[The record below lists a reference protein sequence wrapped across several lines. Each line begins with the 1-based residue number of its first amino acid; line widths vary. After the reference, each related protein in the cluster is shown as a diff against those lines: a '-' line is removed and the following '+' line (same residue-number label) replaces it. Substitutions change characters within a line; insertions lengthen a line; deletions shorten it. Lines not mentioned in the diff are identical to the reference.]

1 MLDPDEREFMTN
13 DGVGFRSTRGP
24 ILIALMLTS
33 FLVAIEAT
41 VLSTAIPS
49 IVDDLG
55 GFEQFPWLFSV
66 YLLTQAVTLPIYSK
80 LADMV
85 GRKPI
90 ILIGIGFFLLGSILS
105 GFADSMLALIIFRA
119 IQGIGAGA
127 VMPIA
132 ITISG
137 DIYTVQERA
146 KVQGYLASVWGIA
159 AVIGPTIGGLFAQFD
174 AWRGIFFV
182 NIPLCL
188 LAAWMIMRNYTEKL
202 EKRTHRVDYAG
213 AALVAIAFS
222 ALLLAVL
229 EGGRSWAWDSVTSIA
244 LFAGGALLLALFV
257 FVESRA
263 AEPIIPL
270 WLFSNRLIVVTTL
283 VSFGVGASLT
293 GLTSY
298 VPLYLQGAAGASP
311 IVAGF
316 ALATLTIGW
325 PIAAAVSGRIYLA
338 IGFRATALIGGLL
351 TIAGSTIITV
361 FASTPSVLIV
371 AVASFVIGLGLGLVA
386 SPTLIYAQSSVEW
399 NERGV
404 VTGFNLFL
412 RNVGSAVGIAIFGA
426 VANAV
431 FLQAGGDAG
440 EPAAIEAAASS
451 VFLAATIVTVLT
463 FVAIALMPRGLVAPT
478 PQPAADVSPAADGV

>member
-1 MLDPDEREFMTN
+1 MTTN
-13 DGVGFRSTRGP
+13 DVGFRSERGP

-41 VLSTAIPS
+41 VLSTAVPS

-66 YLLTQAVTLPIYSK
+66 YLLTQAVTVPIYSK

-90 ILIGIGFFLLGSILS
+90 ILIGIGIFLLGSILS
-105 GFADSMLALIIFRA
+105 GFATTMLQLIIFRA
-119 IQGIGAGA
+119 LQGIGAGA
-127 VMPIA
+127 VLPIA
-132 ITISG
+132 IVIAG

-146 KVQGYLASVWGIA
+146 KVQGYLASVWAIA
-159 AVIGPTIGGLFAQFD
+159 AVVGPTVGGLFAQFD

-188 LAAWMIMRNYTEKL
+188 LAAWMLVRNFRESV
-202 EKRTHRVDYAG
+202 ERRTHKVDYAG
-213 AALVAIAFS
+213 AALIAA
-222 ALLLAVL
+222 ALTVILLAVL
-229 EGGRSWAWDSVTSIA
+229 EGGRSWEWGSLTSIA
-244 LFAGGALLLALFV
+244 LFAGGAVLLVV
-257 FVESRA
+257 FVLVERRA

-270 WLFSNRLIVVTTL
+270 WVFSRRLIVVTTL
-283 VSFGVGASLT
+283 VSLGIGASLT

-298 VPLYLQGAAGASP
+298 VPLYLQGASGVSP
-311 IVAGF
+311 LIAGF

-325 PIAAAVSGRIYLA
+325 PIAAAVSGRIYLR
-338 IGFRATALIGGLL
+338 IGFRATMIIGMLL
-351 TIAGSTIITV
+351 TLAGSSILAI
-361 FASTPSVLIV
+361 FAFTPSVAIV
-371 AVASFVIGLGLGLVA
+371 ASASFIVGLGMGLVA
-386 SPTLIYAQSSVEW
+386 TPSLIYAQSSVEW

-404 VTGFNLFL
+404 VTGFNLFA

-431 FLQAGGDAG
+431 FLRAGADAAD
-440 EPAAIEAAASS
+440 PAVIEAAASG
-451 VFLAATIVTVLT
+451 VFIAATIAAVLT
-463 FVAIALMPRGLVAPT
+463 FVATLAMPRGAVAPAVDA
-478 PQPAADVSPAADGV
+478 PATAPAPDPA

>member
-1 MLDPDEREFMTN
+1 MTN

-66 YLLTQAVTLPIYSK
+66 YLLTQAVTVPIYSK

-105 GFADSMLALIIFRA
+105 GFADSMVALIVFRA

-146 KVQGYLASVWGIA
+146 KVQGYLASVWAIA

-188 LAAWMIMRNYTEKL
+188 LAAWMIVRNYTETV
-202 EKRTHRVDYAG
+202 EKRRHRVDYAG
-213 AALVAIAFS
+213 AALVAVAFS
-222 ALLLAVL
+222 VLLLAVL
-229 EGGRSWAWDSVTSIA
+229 EGGRTWAWNSPVSIA
-244 LFAGGALLLALFV
+244 LFASGAVLLLV
-257 FVESRA
+257 FVAVERRA

-270 WLFSNRLIVVTTL
+270 WLFSRRLIVVTTI
-283 VSFGVGASLT
+283 VGFGVGASLT

-298 VPLYLQGAAGASP
+298 VPIYLQGAGGASP
-311 IVAGF
+311 LVAGF

-325 PIAAAVSGRIYLA
+325 PLAATFSGRMYLR
-338 IGFRATALIGGLL
+338 IGFRATAVIGALL
-351 TIAGSTIITV
+351 TVIGSGILA
-361 FASTPSVLIV
+361 FFSSTPSVIIV
-371 AVASFVIGLGLGLVA
+371 AIASFVIGMGMGLVA
-386 SPTLIYAQSSVEW
+386 TPTLIYAQSSVDW
-399 NERGV
+399 SERGV
-404 VTGFNLFL
+404 VTGFNLFF

-426 VANAV
+426 VANAIV
-431 FLQAGGDAG
+431 LAAGGNAE
-440 EPAAIEAAASS
+440 EPAVIQAAAAS
-451 VFLAATIVTVLT
+451 VFFAATIVAVLT
-463 FVAIALMPRGLVAPT
+463 LVATLLMPRGTVQPAAPL
-478 PQPAADVSPAADGV
+478 PAADVSPAADGV